1 MDATQISGWGVMAL
15 GMGVVFLGLV
25 SLVYISQFMSIL
37 CKAASQKRKTA
48 VPALKGSIPAT
59 AAAELAPIAN
69 KPQFTAAVA
78 TAIALQMGTEPSG
91 LRIHSIRPVGAASN
105 REQFVAAVSAAVA
118 TQIGSDVSGLRI
130 HSIRQV

>member
-1 MDATQISGWGVMAL
+1 MDVTQISGWGVMAL
-15 GMGVVFLGLV
+15 GMGVVFMGLV
-25 SLVYISQFMSIL
+25 SLVFITQFMSFL
-37 CKAASQKRKTA
+37 CKAASIKGKTPA
-48 VPALKGSIPAT
+48 PAVKGTVPA
-59 AAAELAPIAN
+59 AAAPAPIAN

-91 LRIHSIRPVGAASN
+91 LRIHSIRPVGAASG

-118 TQIGSDVSGLRI
+118 AQMGGDVSGLRI